1 MSEYEERLNKIKQDL
16 DKANNLRIRAEA
28 RLEHLNRQKDDI
40 LLELKGLG
48 VEPENLDHEIGKLKD
63 EIEELIGK
71 AEGLIPKELTK
82 NN

>member
-71 AEGLIPKELTK
+71 AEGLIPKKLTK